1 MHPALKTENL
11 VKCYGSRRALDGL
24 TLAVPR
30 QSITGLVGANGAGK
44 TTLMLSVAGY
54 LRPTSGTIDVLGNG
68 PFDADIHGGRVAILP
83 QDSELPLSS
92 RAYELLVHYGRLQG
106 LKTHVAQR
114 EARAMLEAVHLG
126 DRLDSPMRTLSH
138 GMRKRVMMAQCFI
151 GYPELV
157 LLDEPLSGLD
167 PIEVAHMRAF
177 IAARR
182 RKQAIV
188 ISSHN
193 LHDIEQLCDQV
204 AFVEKGKLVRFASL
218 EELTGRSSVLVYQL
232 SRPVAD
238 LSVLYVGVP
247 DDFEIQINSEKAQ
260 LICRYP
266 AARYQADTVN
276 HLLLPRVMEQ
286 TGVVTVAQGY
296 SLESEYLRHVS
307 TGKR

>member
-1 MHPALKTENL
+1 MNPALKTENL

-24 TLAVPR
+24 TLTVPR
-30 QSITGLVGANGAGK
+30 QSITGLVGSNGAGK

-68 PFDADIHGGRVAILP
+68 PFDADLHGGRVAILP

-106 LKTHVAQR
+106 LQTKVAQR
-114 EARAMLEAVHLG
+114 EAHAMLEAVHLG

-218 EELTGRSSVLVYQL
+218 EELTGRSSVLVYGL
-232 SRPVAD
+232 SKPIAD
-238 LSVLYVGVP
+238 PAALYAGLPEDFALHV
-247 DDFEIQINSEKAQ
+247 DDQNAQ
-260 LICRYP
+260 LVCRYP
-266 AARYQADTVN
+266 ATRYQAETVN
-276 HLLLPRVMEQ
+276 QILVPRLMVQ
-286 TGVVTVAQGY
+286 TGVVTVTQGY

-307 TGKR
+307 KNRR

>member
-1 MHPALKTENL
+1 MQPALKTENL
-11 VKCYGSRRALDGL
+11 VKCYGSRRALNGL
-24 TLAVPR
+24 TLAIPR
-30 QSITGLVGANGAGK
+30 QSITGLVGSNGAGK

-54 LRPTSGTIDVLGNG
+54 LRPTSGSIDVLGNG
-68 PFDADIHGGRVAILP
+68 PFDAELHGGRVSILP
-83 QDSELPLSS
+83 QDSELPLTS
-92 RAYELLVHYGRLQG
+92 RALEVLVHYGRLQG

-126 DRLDSPMRTLSH
+126 DRIDSPMRTLSH

-167 PIEVAHMRAF
+167 PVEVAHMRAF
-177 IAARR
+177 IAAHKK
-182 RKQAIV
+182 KQAIV

-204 AFVEKGKLVRFASL
+204 AFIEQGKLVRFASL

-232 SRPVAD
+232 SKAVAD
-238 LSVLYVGVP
+238 GTALQAGLP
-247 DDFEIQINSEKAQ
+247 DDWEIRLNDAVLQ

-266 AARYQADTVN
+266 AAHYQPEAVN
-276 HLLLPRVMEQ
+276 HLLLPRLLDQ
-286 TGVVTVAQGY
+286 TGVVAVTQGH
-296 SLESEYLRHVS
+296 SLEAEYLRQVS
-307 TGKR
+307 TSKR